1 MGHAQS
7 GAYNLLMKSDRED
20 VSEEPADQ
28 PEDVAAE
35 QSDDEND
42 KDEPAEKRGE
52 RPDNLR
58 RRSEWF
64 QKRHGGG

>member
-1 MGHAQS
+1 
-7 GAYNLLMKSDRED
+7 MKSDREG

-28 PEDVAAE
+28 PH
-35 QSDDEND
+35 DDDGEHKDNEND

-58 RRSEWF
+58 RRAEWF